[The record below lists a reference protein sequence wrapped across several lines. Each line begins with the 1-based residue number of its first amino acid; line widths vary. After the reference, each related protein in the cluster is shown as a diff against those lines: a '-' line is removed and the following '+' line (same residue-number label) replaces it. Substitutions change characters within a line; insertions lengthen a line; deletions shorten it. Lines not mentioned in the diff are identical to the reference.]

1 MLVFPLY
8 LHFQSMKHI
17 AAYDFI
23 KFYFISFRTQICGVI
38 FDSSPG
44 DFRLLSLYRMVSSV
58 YGKERRFASI
68 ISVFMTLAIGAK
80 WFAEVNNLN

>member
-1 MLVFPLY
+1 
-8 LHFQSMKHI
+8 MKNNVI
-17 AAYDFI
+17 YDYAFSTL
-23 KFYFISFRTQICGVI
+23 FYMQICGVI

-58 YGKERRFASI
+58 YGKERRFGNI

-80 WFAEVNNLN
+80 WLAEVSK